1 MVAAPPTGR
10 TFQARLTL
18 AFVAVVAISLFAVS
32 AIVVNRLDGY
42 FREQEQAALDARGSV
57 VARISALF
65 AGTAAGNAPSTV
77 QTANTRTMITPQR
90 PTRSSARGRCPNQA
104 AQQLVV

>member
-1 MVAAPPTGR
+1 MAAAPPTGR

-18 AFVAVVAISLFAVS
+18 AFVAVVAISLLAVS

-57 VARISALF
+57 VARIVGPL
-65 AGTAAGNAPSTV
+65 
-77 QTANTRTMITPQR
+77 RRDRRRQR
-90 PTRSSARGRCPNQA
+90 PGRGRGQH
-104 AQQLVV
+104 AQP